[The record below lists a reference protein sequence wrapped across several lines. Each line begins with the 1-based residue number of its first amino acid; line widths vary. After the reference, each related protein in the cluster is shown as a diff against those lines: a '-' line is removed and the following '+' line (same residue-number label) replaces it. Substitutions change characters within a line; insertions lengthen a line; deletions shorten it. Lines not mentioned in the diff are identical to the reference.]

1 MNTPASDA
9 VKAFTIPV
17 APGTVPPLDA
27 ISRFAPHGYTLMALL
42 ETRTRALPD
51 KELIVYAGRSI
62 SYAEVLRETLAT
74 AHALAARGVGR
85 GDRVG
90 VISVNHPTTVY
101 TFIALARLG
110 AIMVPVNADY
120 GVAEVRYVFT
130 HAGVCGVIAAPEA
143 LAVAQEACK
152 DIVPAPW
159 FALNQPI
166 PAGMPIAN
174 LPLLRDA
181 SAGTSTDAVSAAA
194 HAPASAP
201 AGLPGDICILIYTS
215 GTTGFPKG
223 VMHGQKNVVMAGEG
237 FVARMFIQPD
247 ERILCVLPMFHINA
261 IFYSLTGAL
270 VAGATLVLEPRFSA
284 SKFWEVAHAT
294 RATEVN
300 TIAAA
305 AGILMRRPREEYRP
319 GHCLRKMFGAPFD
332 DETYR
337 VFRDEFNLPH
347 VIEGFGMSEIPGALN
362 NPFDGERRMR
372 SMGKPSRHPDPA
384 IKLTEAQITDDE
396 GKLVP
401 VGVTGEL
408 NVKTPILMQGY
419 YRDEAQTR
427 AAFRDGWFLTGDLAW
442 VDADGYYWFVAR
454 KKDIIR
460 KRGENISGAELDRV
474 IGNHPSVLEA
484 AALPVP
490 SDLGEDDILIAV
502 LLREGKQASAQDIA
516 DWCRQHLTPIKVPR
530 YVVFVDSLPHTPT
543 HRVEKF
549 KMRKD
554 ASLLARA
561 VDLGR

>member
-1 MNTPASDA
+1 MSATS
-9 VKAFTIPV
+9 TISIPV
-17 APGTVPPLDA
+17 APGTIAPLDV

-42 ETRTRALPD
+42 DTRARAQPD
-51 KELIVYAGRSI
+51 KELIVYAGASI
-62 SYAEVLRETLAT
+62 SYAEVLRETQAT
-74 AHALAARGVGR
+74 AAALTARGVVR

-90 VISVNHPTTVY
+90 VISVNHPSTVY

-130 HAGVCGVIAAPEA
+130 HAGVCGVVAAPEA

-152 DIVPAPW
+152 DITPAPW
-159 FALNQPI
+159 FALNQP
-166 PAGMPIAN
+166 PSAA
-174 LPLLRDA
+174 LPVTGVSMLRDA
-181 SAGTSTDAVSAAA
+181 ATGASADAADGTPVPAGT
-194 HAPASAP
+194 P
-201 AGLPGDICILIYTS
+201 AGLPDDTCILIYTS

-237 FVARMFIQPD
+237 FVQRMFIQPD

-261 IFYSLTGAL
+261 IFYSLTGSL
-270 VAGATLVLEPRFSA
+270 VAGATLILEPRFSA

-305 AGILMRRPREEYRP
+305 AGILMRRSRDEYRP

-337 VFRDEFNLPH
+337 VFRDEFNMPH

-362 NPFDGERRMR
+362 NPFDGERRIR

-384 IKLTEAQITDDE
+384 IKLAEVQITDDD

-419 YRDEAQTR
+419 YKDAEQTR

-502 LLREGKQASAQDIA
+502 MLREGKQASAQDIA
-516 DWCRQHLTPIKVPR
+516 DWCRAHLTPIKVPR

-549 KMRKD
+549 KMRQD
-554 ASLLARA
+554 STLLTRA
-561 VDLGR
+561 TDLGR

>member
-1 MNTPASDA
+1 MSPASI
-9 VKAFTIPV
+9 TIPL
-17 APGTVPPLDA
+17 AAGTIAPLDVLA
-27 ISRFAPHGYTLMALL
+27 RFAPHGYALTGLL
-42 ETRTRALPD
+42 ETRAQQLPD
-51 KELIVYAGRSI
+51 KELIVFAGASI

-74 AHALAARGVGR
+74 AQALAARGVGR

-90 VISVNHPTTVY
+90 VISPNHPSTVY
-101 TFIALARLG
+101 TFFALARLG
-110 AIMVPVNADY
+110 AIMVPVNPSY

-130 HAGVCGVIAAPEA
+130 HAGVCGVVAAPEA
-143 LAVAQEACK
+143 LAVAREACK
-152 DIVPAPW
+152 DLVPAPW
-159 FALNQPI
+159 FALNQPA
-166 PAGMPIAN
+166 PATQSVTD
-174 LPLLRDA
+174 LPLLLD
-181 SAGTSTDAVSAAA
+181 AAA
-194 HAPASAP
+194 GEPADIARNTAGLAATP
-201 AGLPGDICILIYTS
+201 AGLPAGTCILIYTS

-223 VMHGQKNVVMAGEG
+223 VMHAQKNVVMAGEG
-237 FVARMFIQPD
+237 FVQRMFIQPD

-261 IFYSLTGAL
+261 IFYSLSGAL
-270 VAGATLVLEPRFSA
+270 VAGATLILEPRFSA
-284 SKFWEVAHAT
+284 STFWQVAHAT

-305 AGILMRRPREEYRP
+305 AGILMRRPRDEYRP

-347 VIEGFGMSEIPGALN
+347 VIEGFGMSEIPGVLN
-362 NPFDGERRMR
+362 NPFDGERRIR

-384 IKLTEAQITDDE
+384 IKLTEVKITDDE
-396 GKLVP
+396 GNTVP
-401 VGVTGEL
+401 AGVTGEL

-419 YRDEAQTR
+419 YKDQAQTR

-442 VDADGYYWFVAR
+442 YDEDGYYWFVAR

-474 IGNHPSVLEA
+474 IGNHPAVLEA

-502 LLREGKQASAQDIA
+502 LLREGKQATAQDIA
-516 DWCRQHLTPIKVPR
+516 DWCRAHLTPVKVPR

-554 ASLLARA
+554 ATLLARA

>member
-1 MNTPASDA
+1 MTHS
-9 VKAFTIPV
+9 AFTIPL
-17 APGTVPPLDA
+17 APGTVAPLEV
-27 ISRFAPHGYTLMALL
+27 ISRFPPHGLSLFALL
-42 ETRTRALPD
+42 ETRARTQPD
-51 KELIVYAGRSI
+51 KEALVYQNQSF
-62 SYAEVLRETLAT
+62 SYADVLRETLAT
-74 AHALAARGVGR
+74 AQALAARGVGR

-90 VISVNHPTTVY
+90 VMSVNHPSTVFS
-101 TFIALARLG
+101 FIALARRG

-120 GVAEVRYVFT
+120 GVAEVRYVF
-130 HAGVCGVIAAPEA
+130 ANAAVCGVIAAPEA
-143 LAVAQEACK
+143 LAVAQEACAGM
-152 DIVPAPW
+152 VPAPW
-159 FALNQPI
+159 FALNRP
-166 PAGMPIAN
+166 
-174 LPLLRDA
+174 
-181 SAGTSTDAVSAAA
+181 
-194 HAPASAP
+194 AP
-201 AGLPGDICILIYTS
+201 AGLPQGEVRALRALPNGVTVNPGVPAGGPGDTCILIYTS

-223 VMHGQKNVVMAGEG
+223 VMHGQQNVVMAGEG
-237 FVARMFIQPD
+237 FVQRMFIQPD

-270 VAGATLVLEPRFSA
+270 VAGATLILEPRFSA

-305 AGILMRRPREEYRP
+305 AGILMRRPRDEYRP
-319 GHCLRKMFGAPFD
+319 GHALRKMFGAPFD
-332 DETYR
+332 EETYR
-337 VFRDEFNLPH
+337 VFRDEFDMPH
-347 VIEGFGMSEIPGALN
+347 LIEGFGMSEIPGALN

-384 IKLTEAQITDDE
+384 LKLTEVKITDDE
-396 GKLVP
+396 GNAVAA
-401 VGVTGEL
+401 GVTGEL

-419 YRDEAQTR
+419 YQDEAQTR

-442 VDADGYYWFVAR
+442 ADADGYYWFVAR

-474 IGNHPSVLEA
+474 IGNHPAVLEA

-516 DWCRQHLTPIKVPR
+516 NWCRTHLTPIKVPR
-530 YVVFVDSLPHTPT
+530 YVVFVDRLPHTPT

-554 ASLLARA
+554 ATLLARA

>member
-1 MNTPASDA
+1 
-9 VKAFTIPV
+9 
-17 APGTVPPLDA
+17 
-27 ISRFAPHGYTLMALL
+27 
-42 ETRTRALPD
+42 
-51 KELIVYAGRSI
+51 
-62 SYAEVLRETLAT
+62 
-74 AHALAARGVGR
+74 
-85 GDRVG
+85 
-90 VISVNHPTTVY
+90 
-101 TFIALARLG
+101 
-110 AIMVPVNADY
+110 
-120 GVAEVRYVFT
+120 
-130 HAGVCGVIAAPEA
+130 
-143 LAVAQEACK
+143 
-152 DIVPAPW
+152 
-159 FALNQPI
+159 
-166 PAGMPIAN
+166 
-174 LPLLRDA
+174 
-181 SAGTSTDAVSAAA
+181 
-194 HAPASAP
+194 
-201 AGLPGDICILIYTS
+201 
-215 GTTGFPKG
+215 
-223 VMHGQKNVVMAGEG
+223 MHGQQNVVMAGEG
-237 FVARMFIQPD
+237 FVQRMFIQPD

-270 VAGATLVLEPRFSA
+270 VAGATLILEPRFSA
-284 SKFWEVAHAT
+284 SRFWEVAHAT

-305 AGILMRRPREEYRP
+305 AGILMRRPRDEYRP
-319 GHCLRKMFGAPFD
+319 GQCLRKMFGAPFD

-337 VFRDEFNLPH
+337 VFRDEFNMPH

-372 SMGKPSRHPDPA
+372 SMGRPSRHPDPA
-384 IKLTEAQITDDE
+384 IKLTEVQITDDD

-419 YRDEAQTR
+419 YKDEAQTR

-516 DWCRQHLTPIKVPR
+516 DWCLTHLTPIKVPR
-530 YVVFVDSLPHTPT
+530 YVVFVESLPHTPT

-561 VDLGR
+561 IDLGR

>member
-17 APGTVPPLDA
+17 APGTVPPLDV

-62 SYAEVLRETLAT
+62 SYAEALRETLAT

-130 HAGVCGVIAAPEA
+130 HAGVCGVMAAPEA

-174 LPLLRDA
+174 VPLLRGA

-194 HAPASAP
+194 HAPVSAP
-201 AGLPGDICILIYTS
+201 AGLPGDTCILIYTS

-223 VMHGQKNVVMAGEG
+223 VMHGQQNVVMAGEG
-237 FVARMFIQPD
+237 FVQRMFIQPD

-261 IFYSLTGAL
+261 IFYSLTGSL
-270 VAGATLVLEPRFSA
+270 VAGATLILEPRFSA

-337 VFRDEFNLPH
+337 VFRDEFNMPH

-362 NPFDGERRMR
+362 NPFDGERRIR

-419 YRDEAQTR
+419 YQDEAQTR

-474 IGNHPSVLEA
+474 IGNHPAVLEA

-502 LLREGKQASAQDIA
+502 LLRDGGQASAQDIA
-516 DWCRQHLTPIKVPR
+516 DWCSQHLTPIKVPR
-530 YVVFVDSLPHTPT
+530 YVVFVESLPHTPT